1 MFDTYWYIFPFFY
14 FYTTIQ
20 FFCFVTSRFC
30 DIIPPNL
37 FIILWNLIATHIL
50 TFKFCTQHIL
60 IYLWASEAVK
70 LTPNFWS
77 FSGDRKSLK
86 SSSSKAVGGSSKKTP
101 VKSQVGG
108 SKLSRHRE
116 TGTDKRKVRKVKKAR
131 GSTSKRPHSPSNS
144 KGQFEIE
151 MILRT
156 VKMIHFWEI
165 MLNQNHI

>member
-1 MFDTYWYIFPFFY
+1 MFDTYFLFFISTQRYNFFALCHRDFATLFPQTY
-14 FYTTIQ
+14 
-20 FFCFVTSRFC
+20 S
-30 DIIPPNL
+30 L
-37 FIILWNLIATHIL
+37 LWNFIATHIL